1 MAYLKLAAAST
12 LLLSSAALSQAP
24 PPPPPVTGCSHC
36 ALPPGMGPQDRASDP
51 NSLDRMREGLQKDR
65 LDKLSSA
72 TRLQLGRSRPAEV
85 TEVVAGKPVND
96 STGQLIAL
104 IEKVEPDG
112 AILYNGAA
120 NVKVPVEAF
129 GVNKKGLLLDMTKD
143 AFDELVAQAVSSKKS

>member
-1 MAYLKLAAAST
+1 MSYLKLVAASS

-24 PPPPPVTGCSHC
+24 SPPPAVTGCSHC
-36 ALPPGMGPQDRASDP
+36 ALPPSMGPQDRASDP
-51 NSLDRMREGLQKDR
+51 NSIERMREGLQKDR
-65 LDKLSSA
+65 VDKLSSEA
-72 TRLQLGRSRPAEV
+72 RMQLGRSRPAKAA
-85 TEVVAGKPVND
+85 EVVAGKPVND

-129 GVNKKGLLLDMTKD
+129 GVNRKGLLLDMTKD
-143 AFDELVAQAVSSKKS
+143 KFDALVAQASSPTKS